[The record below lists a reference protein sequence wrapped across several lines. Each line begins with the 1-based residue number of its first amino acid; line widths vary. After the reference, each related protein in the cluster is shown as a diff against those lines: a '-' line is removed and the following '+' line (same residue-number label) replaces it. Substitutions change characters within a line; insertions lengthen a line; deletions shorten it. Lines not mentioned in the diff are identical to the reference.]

1 MKKYLLAAV
10 AVTALASPAYARDGQ
25 PYFGIEG
32 GILFPKDQDA
42 DVVVDYTTTQTV
54 ATTPTFSGTSTVEYD
69 NAFGLDYKKGLDV
82 DVGVL
87 VLREQDASF
96 DAGINLPVTRIRR

>member
-42 DVVVDYTTTQTV
+42 DVVDLLGEAV
-54 ATTPTFSGTSTVEYD
+54 AE
-69 NAFGLDYKKGLDV
+69 LDV
-82 DVGVL
+82 FGQPPLALEGFLGLGLVVPEVG
-87 VLREQDASF
+87 
-96 DAGINLPVTRIRR
+96 RRDLLF